1 VQWRAH
7 RFRSARKIHDPLA
20 CEFSYNVSGEV
31 AVTKENSNPL
41 RPKQSE
47 RQGEQGDQPG
57 AQLPDQQNDHPV
69 ASKEVED
76 FFQRLPGN
84 FRWPKPNPEAI
95 AAAVEAIQRV
105 SGSSAAAQD
114 LAADG
119 APELPCPACGGLLPA
134 NARFCVWCGIPVSDS
149 DSTPAATRAG
159 QTHVHHHY
167 HHLGTGLAGNALA
180 AAASAPAT
188 AADPAASSG
197 PRGRAPGS
205 PGNVT
210 GGRAEAGARQLVQDW
225 AQACNTKHIDDLLE
239 LYAADATLIRSSV
252 PPVRSLPAIREF
264 LISLLEAGLGD
275 VEMESLRLEVMGD
288 IALDLGRCKM
298 LVPVAMGKRREE
310 RGKYLIVMVKQPVGT
325 WKILAD
331 CWSSDLAVNTPP
343 PEAAVRKVN
352 ELIPPPRKP
361 R

>member
-1 VQWRAH
+1 M
-7 RFRSARKIHDPLA
+7 S
-20 CEFSYNVSGEV
+20 
-31 AVTKENSNPL
+31 KENPNPL
-41 RPKQSE
+41 RPKQDE
-47 RQGEQGDQPG
+47 RQGEQRDPTGDQLG
-57 AQLPDQQNDHPV
+57 NQLDDQPDQPV
-69 ASKEVED
+69 GSKEVED

-84 FRWPKPNPEAI
+84 FRWPKPNADAI

-114 LAADG
+114 LAVDG
-119 APELPCPACGGLLPA
+119 APESPCSTCGGLLPA
-134 NARFCVWCGIPVSDS
+134 NARFCVWCGIPVSDEA
-149 DSTPAATRAG
+149 PAITRPG

-167 HHLGTGLAGNALA
+167 HHHLGTGVAPV
-180 AAASAPAT
+180 APAT
-188 AADPAASSG
+188 EAEPPASSG

-210 GGRAEAGARQLVQDW
+210 GGRAEAGARQIVQDW

-239 LYAADATLIRSSV
+239 LYAADATVIRSSV

-310 RGKYLIVMVKQPVGT
+310 RGKYLIVMVKQPAGT

-331 CWSSDLAVNTPP
+331 CWSSDLAVSTPP
-343 PEAAVRKVN
+343 PEAAVRKVT
-352 ELIPPPRKP
+352 EPIPPVRKP